1 LVVLIP
7 WLGVLIYLIANHQ
20 GMAERRYREA
30 AESREAWARSHGVAS
45 FKDAMAIG
53 LVAVSKMP
61 LVDGAQ

>member
-1 LVVLIP
+1 MNRAALPPPGLDPSVREF
-7 WLGVLIYLIANHQ
+7 H
-20 GMAERRYREA
+20 ERRYREA